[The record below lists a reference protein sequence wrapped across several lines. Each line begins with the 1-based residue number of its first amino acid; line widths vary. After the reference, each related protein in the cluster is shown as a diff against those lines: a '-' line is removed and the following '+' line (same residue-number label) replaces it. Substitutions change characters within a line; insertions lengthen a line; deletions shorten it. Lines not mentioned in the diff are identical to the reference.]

1 MYLAWTGLF
10 SVCFI
15 MVFKSEFASKICN
28 EKKKKRRNHLIIRGT
43 LFSVKLLQR
52 DSPFPDTVCFLN
64 LF

>member
-28 EKKKKRRNHLIIRGT
+28 EKKKKKKRRNHLIIRGT

-52 DSPFPDTVCFLN
+52 DSPLP
-64 LF
+64 

>member
-28 EKKKKRRNHLIIRGT
+28 EKKKKKKEKPLNHKGNFIL
-43 LFSVKLLQR
+43 S
-52 DSPFPDTVCFLN
+52 
-64 LF
+64 

>member
-28 EKKKKRRNHLIIRGT
+28 EKKKKEKKKEKPLNHKGNFIL
-43 LFSVKLLQR
+43 S
-52 DSPFPDTVCFLN
+52 
-64 LF
+64 

>member
-28 EKKKKRRNHLIIRGT
+28 EKKRRNLLIIRGT

-52 DSPFPDTVCFLN
+52 VPPFPDTVCFLN
-64 LF
+64 LY

>member
-28 EKKKKRRNHLIIRGT
+28 EKKKKKEKPLNHKGNFIL
-43 LFSVKLLQR
+43 S
-52 DSPFPDTVCFLN
+52 
-64 LF
+64 